1 MKNFFDFV
9 APIYERLHISAEKT
23 FKKIEE
29 IGNFSAS
36 DTVVDI
42 GGGTGRIARFLV
54 GKVKKIT
61 VIDPSRKMIEQCR
74 KHSGI
79 NCVIADGEKIPLGND
94 SADKIIIVD
103 AFHHIS
109 GKSETITE
117 IKRILRQNGKVIIEE
132 FNPLTFYG
140 KLIVIFEKILRLN
153 SVFYEPSALADL
165 FSKNGFK
172 VNLFDE
178 KNKSYYIS
186 AEKI

>member
-9 APIYERLHISAEKT
+9 APVYERLHINAYDT

-29 IGNFSAS
+29 IGNFSIS

-42 GGGTGRIARFLV
+42 GGGTGRIARFLA
-54 GKVKKIT
+54 GKVKRVT
-61 VIDPSRKMIEQCR
+61 VIDSSLKMIEQCR

-79 NCVIADGEKIPLGND
+79 NCVIAGGEKIPLEND
-94 SADKIIIVD
+94 SVDKIIIVD
-103 AFHHIS
+103 AFHHIH
-109 GKSETITE
+109 GKSETIME

-132 FNPLTFYG
+132 FNPLTFGG

-165 FSKNGFK
+165 FLKNGFK

-178 KNKSYYIS
+178 KNKSYYIV